1 MKTHPCVF
9 ILLAFIVS
17 AATGVIA
24 RVTGMIWIA
33 VAGDVVFFGVL
44 LAVVVQWLK
53 GRTRKAV
60 GTGGTP
66 RRICQECPC
75 HTVSDEP
82 TCKDCV
88 VCCPEYYDRRV
99 ILNR

>member
-1 MKTHPCVF
+1 MKTHPCIF

-24 RVTGMIWIA
+24 RVTGCDLDSGGGGC
-33 VAGDVVFFGVL
+33 VSLYVL

-60 GTGGTP
+60 GAGGTP
-66 RRICQECPC
+66 PEDLPGMSPAIQYPMSLRVK
-75 HTVSDEP
+75 TVWS
-82 TCKDCV
+82 V
-88 VCCPEYYDRRV
+88 V
-99 ILNR
+99 LNTMTGE

>member
-1 MKTHPCVF
+1 MKAHPCMF
-9 ILLAFIVS
+9 MLLAFIVS

-24 RVTGMIWIA
+24 RVTGVILIA
-33 VAGDVVFFGVL
+33 VAGDVFLFIVL

-60 GTGGTP
+60 GAGGTP
-66 RRICQECPC
+66 RRTCQECPC
-75 HTVSDEP
+75 HAVSDEP

-88 VCCPEYYDRRV
+88 ACCPEYYDRRV

>member
-24 RVTGMIWIA
+24 RGTDVIWIA

-53 GRTRKAV
+53 GRKGKR
-60 GTGGTP
+60 
-66 RRICQECPC
+66 
-75 HTVSDEP
+75 
-82 TCKDCV
+82 
-88 VCCPEYYDRRV
+88 
-99 ILNR
+99 